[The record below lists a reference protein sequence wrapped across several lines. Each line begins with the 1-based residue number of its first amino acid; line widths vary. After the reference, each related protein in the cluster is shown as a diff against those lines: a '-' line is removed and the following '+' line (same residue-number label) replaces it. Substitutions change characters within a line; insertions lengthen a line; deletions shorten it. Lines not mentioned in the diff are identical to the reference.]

1 MNHRRIIWS
10 PLLAALLGTAVIPF
24 AFGAE
29 PVKVVVLE
37 PGKGELTAL
46 LEHEVANAAAQHSV
60 PFLQITA
67 EWCVPCKKLRAS
79 LGDPL
84 MQDAFAGTYI
94 IRVDFDAWKPE
105 LKKAGFD
112 HPAIPV
118 FFAVDANAR
127 PTGAT
132 IDGGA
137 WGEDIQPNMAPPLKR
152 FFSEQ
157 ISAAAERH

>member
-1 MNHRRIIWS
+1 MSHRRIIGS
-10 PLLAALLGTAVIPF
+10 LLAVLVGTAVFQIGF
-24 AFGAE
+24 AAE

-37 PGKGELTAL
+37 PGTGELVTL
-46 LEHEVANAAAQHSV
+46 LDREVANAAAQHRV

-67 EWCVPCKKLRAS
+67 EWCAPCKKLRAS

-94 IRVDFDAWKPE
+94 IRVDADAWKKQ
-105 LKKAGFD
+105 LKDAGFD

-118 FFAVDANAR
+118 FFAVDSSAR
-127 PTGAT
+127 PTGAK

-137 WGEDIQPNMAPPLKR
+137 WGEDIPPNMAPPLKR
-152 FFSEQ
+152 FFADQ
-157 ISAAAERH
+157 IAAAAERH